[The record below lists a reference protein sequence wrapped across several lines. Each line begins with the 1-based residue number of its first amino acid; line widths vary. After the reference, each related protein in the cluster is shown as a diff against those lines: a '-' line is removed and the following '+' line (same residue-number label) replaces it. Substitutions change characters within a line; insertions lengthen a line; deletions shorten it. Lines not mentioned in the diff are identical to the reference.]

1 MKRLADWLACCQW
14 TEMHH
19 RWIRIGVWI
28 SLAWWLFCY
37 CLRLHKPNS
46 RDIDITLLIKSE
58 EIGRNLLI
66 SSLARRN
73 CQKIYYELWFDKIPY
88 CYCNKWIY
96 IFKEFFVV
104 WFLSFPYDK
113 HLCFFP
119 VHSFIVFLTAVR
131 LFAERKKELHVLGE
145 QAHKFMRRKVCFP
158 VLCLCIGWRSVPG
171 EGV

>member
-1 MKRLADWLACCQW
+1 
-14 TEMHH
+14 MHH

-66 SSLARRN
+66 SLLAKFVMNYDLIRFPTATAIN
-73 CQKIYYELWFDKIPY
+73 E
-88 CYCNKWIY
+88 Y
-96 IFKEFFVV
+96 IFLKNSLPENMTNVV
-104 WFLSFPYDK
+104 WFLSFSYNK